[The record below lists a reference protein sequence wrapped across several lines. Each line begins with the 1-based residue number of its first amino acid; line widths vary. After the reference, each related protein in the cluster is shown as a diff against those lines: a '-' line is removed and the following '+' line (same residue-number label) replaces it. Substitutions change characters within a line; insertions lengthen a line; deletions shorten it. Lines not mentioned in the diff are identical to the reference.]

1 MRYIQIG
8 NKNVSKLI
16 LGTAQFGLD
25 YGISNKE
32 GQPHIDVVNEILKY
46 SYNNGINS
54 FDTAEI
60 YGNAQDILGNFLE
73 NKDNKF
79 IISKIE
85 ADNFQYRCIDNI
97 LNKLKLNKLDVL
109 LLHDNKLLYNWSQK
123 NSKQI
128 HILKSQYKID
138 YFGSSIYTNEE
149 FELSLNNKDIDVIQ
163 IPFNIFDL
171 RAIKNEWLKKAK
183 AQGKL
188 IFIRSIYLQGLLFMD
203 IKDIPKKLEKVIP
216 YIKELN
222 KLVKE
227 TKCSKNELLLNF
239 VNTIAEN
246 SPIIFGVNSLGSV
259 ESTLNTFKSLKPMK
273 QNIIDEIINRFTMID
288 ENIYNPRKW

>member
-1 MRYIQIG
+1 MKYIKY
-8 NKNVSKLI
+8 KNSKISTLI
-16 LGTAQFGLD
+16 LGTAQFGLN
-25 YGISNKE
+25 YGISNKK
-32 GQPHIDVVNEILKY
+32 GQPNIDIVNEILEY
-46 SYNNGINS
+46 SYDNGINS

-73 NKDNKF
+73 NKNNKF

-85 ADNFQYRCIDNI
+85 ADSFQYSCIDNI
-97 LNKLKLNKLDVL
+97 LHRLKLNKLDVL

-123 NSKQI
+123 NSEQI
-128 HILKSQYKID
+128 RILKSQNKID

-149 FELSLNNKDIDVIQ
+149 FELSINNKDIDVIQ

-183 AQGKL
+183 DHGKL

-203 IKDIPKKLEKVIP
+203 IKDIPMKLEKVIP

-239 VNTIAEN
+239 VNTLAEN
-246 SPIIFGVNSLGSV
+246 SPIIFGVNSLGSA
-259 ESTLNTFKSLKPMK
+259 ECTLNTFKSLKPMK
-273 QNIIDEIINRFTMID
+273 KNIIDKIIKIFSMID
-288 ENIYNPRKW
+288 ENIYDPRRW